1 MNKDAKHIH
10 LINWISEFTIDSF
23 RFVSGIFL
31 DPQDFVRHL
40 HTDRENRTCH
50 WGFDPVHWRC
60 YIHLDE
66 TVYKKSKK
74 PEKSDQEPD
83 KTGLEE
89 PNKTGLSVA
98 DAHDVLND
106 VKSRFVH
113 STLKRKQVGSNHP
126 FDFRQN

>member
-1 MNKDAKHIH
+1 M
-10 LINWISEFTIDSF
+10 SSF
-23 RFVSGIFL
+23 RSERNESTTQINFFSFILFSGKFL

-74 PEKSDQEPD
+74 SDQEPE

-98 DAHDVLND
+98 DAQDILSD

-113 STLKRKQVGSNHP
+113 STLKRKQVGSRDP
-126 FDFRQN
+126 FDFRQS